1 MKKTVGVVATDQQLK
16 RNVAK
21 MFSDEFGKIFQSSL
35 LYIENLII
43 ATSD

>member
-16 RNVAK
+16 RKGDKNV
-21 MFSDEFGKIFQSSL
+21 SDEFGKIFQSSL

-43 ATSD
+43 ATSE